1 MRATAAP
8 VGARTLGALCLLAR
22 LARFAYEL
30 PRAWTT
36 GAEGAC
42 SDGGQMALRSP
53 ATRAC

>member
-1 MRATAAP
+1 VRATAAP